1 MENQYFTPTNPL
13 CVWVQRILP
22 LVYDDSLSYCEVL
35 AKVVEKINILINNNN
50 NIPAYVKQVFNEFV
64 KSGELEKLVKQI
76 LDRQDIVVNV
86 KYPPD
91 GVVAA
96 VGDGATNDTAAFNSC
111 IAYAIKNG
119 MPVYI
124 PDGVYMLDAIT
135 INGNVQIFGT
145 PKTDLY
151 LNVKPEAGAMFTI
164 EGGNVGFFNLTAYGQ
179 HAKQP
184 NDTTFLYV
192 NEQNANVEVRNVTVS
207 QFNRGFELLDTKSFK
222 ADSCIFVNNGMNAI
236 TTSNNAY
243 KVTIDN
249 CHFDG
254 LTERNATTYVI
265 SNSNG
270 LRLMNAEFLGN
281 ASIGINYVGSKDV
294 FIHYYKTAIATP
306 VTGTGVNPIIIEN
319 NGKIKYALDDDITAY
334 IANLILNTSGD
345 MTLETHDMTINA
357 ERLIETISGEKASQ
371 AAKRTD
377 VVSGTATLEAGAVEV
392 QTTQG
397 EKHEVTGQFNVHAGS
412 YKMLDVVRRT
422 ASGDINVADEAPFI
436 DNAGNNR
443 ALLVKGATDINA
455 AMKQLATQAENNGK
469 NITKLEQADA
479 TLDGKI
485 TNLQNGINNLNNALK
500 APQIIDAGRPA
511 NISIGVE
518 QVYAKGGV
526 IDATYTIQPFTP
538 VGYWGILI
546 MSGKVVFTDVNKV
559 TAYSGSVILVDDDD
573 NTVGYGTFNATPG
586 IYSTAGYITPS
597 IGYFELRAF
606 IAAASTARNFTI
618 SFRDVDCTGQSAS
631 STSPYD
637 GEFKVE
643 FFNGLILPLPYTS

>member
-22 LVYDDSLSYCEVL
+22 LVYDDSLSYYEVL

-64 KSGELEKLVKQI
+64 QSGELEKLVKQI

-96 VGDGATNDTAAFNSC
+96 MGDGATNDTAAFNSC
-111 IAYAIKNG
+111 IAYAIANG
-119 MPVYI
+119 LPVYI
-124 PDGVYMLDAIT
+124 PNGVYMLDAIT

-179 HAKQP
+179 HSKQP
-184 NDTTFLYV
+184 NDATFLYV
-192 NEQNANVEVRNVTVS
+192 NEQNANVEIKMVSVRE
-207 QFNRGFELLDTKSFK
+207 FNRGFELLDTKSFK
-222 ADSCIFVNNGMNAI
+222 AESCDFIDNGMNAI

-243 KVTIDN
+243 KVTINN
-249 CHFDG
+249 CYFDG
-254 LTERNATTYVI
+254 LTERNATTYII

-270 LRLMNAEFLGN
+270 LRMMNTEFAGN

-294 FIHYYKTAIATP
+294 FIHYYKSTIATP
-306 VTGTGVNPIIIEN
+306 VTGTGKNPIIIEN
-319 NGKIKYALDDDITAY
+319 NGKIKYALDDDIAAY
-334 IANLILNTSGD
+334 VANLILNTSGD
-345 MTLETHDMTINA
+345 MTLETNDLTINA
-357 ERLIETISGEKASQ
+357 ERLIETINGEKASQ

-397 EKHEVTGQFNVHAGS
+397 EKHEVAGQFNVHAGS

-443 ALLVKGATDINA
+443 ALMVKGATDVNAALKQLTDDTFTNTQSINELTIKQTGMESEIAILNATIYHQSLISVTAPEQISMPLARVYTNGGLINA
-455 AMKQLATQAENNGK
+455 NITLTPDTTELPYMALIQISGTIKFTEVNQVNIYGGKINLYNNAVTIGHGQFFASRYGGFTIENNTSHGYFTA
-469 NITKLEQADA
+469 IGFV
-479 TLDGKI
+479 TLH
-485 TNLQNGINNLNNALK
+485 N
-500 APQIIDAGRPA
+500 
-511 NISIGVE
+511 E
-518 QVYAKGGV
+518 
-526 IDATYTIQPFTP
+526 P
-538 VGYWGILI
+538 V
-546 MSGKVVFTDVNKV
+546 
-559 TAYSGSVILVDDDD
+559 
-573 NTVGYGTFNATPG
+573 TVGIQFADVSAT
-586 IYSTAGYITPS
+586 
-597 IGYFELRAF
+597 
-606 IAAASTARNFTI
+606 
-618 SFRDVDCTGQSAS
+618 SAS
-631 STSPYD
+631 ATTPYD
-637 GEFKVE
+637 GNVVID
-643 FFNGLILPLPYTS
+643 FNDALLLTLPHYPL

>member
-22 LVYDDSLSYCEVL
+22 LVYDDSLSYYEVL
-35 AKVVEKINILINNNN
+35 AKVIEKINILINNNN

-96 VGDGATNDTAAFNSC
+96 EGDGATNDTAAFNSC
-111 IAYAIKNG
+111 ITYAIANG
-119 MPVYI
+119 LPVYI
-124 PDGVYMLDAIT
+124 PDGVYILDAIT

-145 PKTDLY
+145 PKTNLY

-164 EGGNVGFFNLTAYGQ
+164 EGGNISLFNLTAYGQ
-179 HAKQP
+179 HSKQP

-207 QFNRGFELLDTKSFK
+207 QFNRGFELIDTKSFK

-249 CHFDG
+249 CRFEG
-254 LTERNATTYVI
+254 LTERNATTYII

-270 LRLMNAEFLGN
+270 MRLMNTEFAGN

-306 VTGTGVNPIIIEN
+306 VTGTGLNPIIIEN
-319 NGKIKYALDDDITAY
+319 SGKIKYALDDDITAY

-345 MTLETHDMTINA
+345 MTLETHDMTLNA
-357 ERLIETISGEKASQ
+357 ARLTETITGEKASQ

-397 EKHEVTGQFNVHAGS
+397 EKHEVAGQFNVHAGS

-443 ALLVKGATDINA
+443 SLLVKGASDINA
-455 AMKQLATQAENNGK
+455 ALKQLAEQAES
-469 NITKLEQADA
+469 LEQADA

-485 TNLQNGINNLNNALK
+485 TALQSAL
-500 APQIIDAGRPA
+500 ITPA
-511 NISIGVE
+511 NVSVANATTIVKTSEQIGN
-518 QVYAKGGV
+518 ANGV
-526 IDATYTIQPFTP
+526 IELP
-538 VGYWGILI
+538 VSIPV
-546 MSGKVVFTDVNKV
+546 SGNVHTMVFVSISGSIKFDSV
-559 TAYSGSVILVDDDD
+559 TAIKNYTGNINLTQVWNGSKIQ
-573 NTVGYGTFNATPG
+573 VGGGSFTCTTYGQFNQEQDT
-586 IYSTAGYITPS
+586 S
-597 IGYFELRAF
+597 IGYFNVCGF
-606 IAAASTARNFTI
+606 IKMSSKTGYETATLEFTDVDGYNTLWSAASHYDGDVTI
-618 SFRDVDCTGQSAS
+618 SIKNVV
-631 STSPYD
+631 
-637 GEFKVE
+637 KM
-643 FFNGLILPLPYTS
+643 PLPYTT

>member
-1 MENQYFTPTNPL
+1 MEKQYFTPTNPL

-22 LVYDDSLSYCEVL
+22 LVYDDSLSYYEVL

-86 KYPPD
+86 KYPPES
-91 GVVAA
+91 VVAA

-164 EGGNVGFFNLTAYGQ
+164 EGGNVGFFSLTAYGQ
-179 HAKQP
+179 HSKQP

-254 LTERNATTYVI
+254 LTERNATTYII

-281 ASIGINYVGSKDV
+281 ASIGINYVASKDV

-306 VTGTGVNPIIIEN
+306 VSGTGENPIIIEN

-334 IANLILNTSGD
+334 VANLILNTSGD

-443 ALLVKGATDINA
+443 ALLVKGATDINVA
-455 AMKQLATQAENNGK
+455 LKQLTEETESLK
-469 NITKLEQADA
+469 QADTA
-479 TLDGKI
+479 LDGKI
-485 TNLQNGINNLNNALK
+485 TKLNSALV
-500 APQIIDAGRPA
+500 APA
-511 NISIGVE
+511 NVNVANATTIVKTSEQIG
-518 QVYAKGGV
+518 AANGV
-526 IDATYTIQPFTP
+526 IELP
-538 VGYWGILI
+538 VSIPV
-546 MSGKVVFTDVNKV
+546 SGNVHTMVFVSISGSITFGSV
-559 TAYSGSVILVDDDD
+559 TAFKNYIGNINLTQVWNGSKIQ
-573 NTVGYGTFNATPG
+573 VGGGSFTCMTDANYNRAQDE
-586 IYSTAGYITPS
+586 S
-597 IGYFELRAF
+597 IGYFTVCGFIKMRSKTGYETATLEFTDVDGDNAF
-606 IAAASTARNFTI
+606 WEGGTHYEGDVTI
-618 SFRDVDCTGQSAS
+618 SIKNVV
-631 STSPYD
+631 
-637 GEFKVE
+637 KM
-643 FFNGLILPLPYTS
+643 PLPYTT

>member
-22 LVYDDSLSYCEVL
+22 LVYDDSLSYYEVL
-35 AKVVEKINILINNNN
+35 AKVIEKVNILINNNN

-76 LDRQDIVVNV
+76 IDRQDVVVNV
-86 KYPPD
+86 KYPPEN
-91 GVVAA
+91 VTAA
-96 VGDGATNDTAAFNSC
+96 HGDGATNDTAAFNSC
-111 IAYAIKNG
+111 ITYAVKNG
-119 MPVYI
+119 IPVYI
-124 PDGVYMLDAIT
+124 PAGTYMLDAMT
-135 INGNVQIFGT
+135 INGNVQIFGS
-145 PKTDLY
+145 PKTNLY

-164 EGGNVGFFNLTAYGQ
+164 EGGNVRLYNLTAYGQ

-184 NDTTFLYV
+184 SDTTFLYV

-207 QFNRGFELLDTKSFK
+207 QFNRGFELIDTKSFK

-265 SNSNG
+265 SNSNS
-270 LRLMNAEFLGN
+270 LRMMNTEFAGN

-306 VTGTGVNPIIIEN
+306 VTGTGLNPIIIEN
-319 NGKIKYALDDDITAY
+319 SGKIKYALDDDITAY

-345 MTLETHDMTINA
+345 MTLETHDMTLNA
-357 ERLIETISGEKASQ
+357 ARLTETITGEKASQ

-397 EKHEVTGQFNVHAGS
+397 EKHEVAGQFNVHAGS

-422 ASGDINVADEAPFI
+422 ASGDINVADEAPFV

-443 ALLVKGATDINA
+443 SLLVKGETDVNA
-455 AMKQLATQAENNGK
+455 ALKQLSTNIENNAESITQLELADTSLNGK
-469 NITKLEQADA
+469 VTKLQDALIAPANVSVANATTIVKTSEQIGNANGVIELPVSIPVSGNAHTMVFVSISGSIKFGGVTAFKNYIGNINLTQVWNGSKIQVGGGSFTCMKDAYYNLVQDESLGYFTVCGFIKMSSKTGYETA
-479 TLDGKI
+479 TL
-485 TNLQNGINNLNNALK
+485 
-500 APQIIDAGRPA
+500 
-511 NISIGVE
+511 E
-518 QVYAKGGV
+518 
-526 IDATYTIQPFTP
+526 
-538 VGYWGILI
+538 
-546 MSGKVVFTDVNKV
+546 FTDVDGENSFWS
-559 TAYSGSVILVDDDD
+559 A
-573 NTVGYGTFNATPG
+573 GTHYDG
-586 IYSTAGYITPS
+586 DV
-597 IGYFELRAF
+597 
-606 IAAASTARNFTI
+606 TI
-618 SFRDVDCTGQSAS
+618 SIKNVV
-631 STSPYD
+631 
-637 GEFKVE
+637 KM
-643 FFNGLILPLPYTS
+643 PLPYTT

>member
-22 LVYDDSLSYCEVL
+22 LVYDDSLSYYEVL
-35 AKVVEKINILINNNN
+35 TKVVEKTNILINNNN

-86 KYPPD
+86 KYPPED
-91 GVVAA
+91 VVAA

-111 IAYAIKNG
+111 IAYAIESG
-119 MPVYI
+119 LPVYI

-135 INGNVQIFGT
+135 INGNIQIFGT

-179 HAKQP
+179 HSKQP

-192 NEQNANVEVRNVTVS
+192 NEQNANVEVRNVAVS

-254 LTERNATTYVI
+254 LTERNATTYII

-270 LRLMNAEFLGN
+270 LRMMNTEFAGN

-397 EKHEVTGQFNVHAGS
+397 EKHEVAGQFNVHAGS
-412 YKMLDVVRRT
+412 YKMFDVVSRT
-422 ASGDINVADEAPFI
+422 ASGDINVADEAPFT

-443 ALLVKGATDINA
+443 ALLVKGKTDINA

-469 NITKLEQADA
+469 NITNLEQADTALDEKITKLQDALIAPANVSVANATTIVKTSDQIGAANGVIEVPVSIPVSGNVHTMVFVSISGAIKFAGVTAFKNYIGNINLTQVWNGSKIQVGGGSFTCMTGAYFNLVQDESLGYFTVCGFIKMSNKTGYETA
-479 TLDGKI
+479 TL
-485 TNLQNGINNLNNALK
+485 
-500 APQIIDAGRPA
+500 
-511 NISIGVE
+511 E
-518 QVYAKGGV
+518 
-526 IDATYTIQPFTP
+526 
-538 VGYWGILI
+538 
-546 MSGKVVFTDVNKV
+546 FTDVDGENSFWE
-559 TAYSGSVILVDDDD
+559 A
-573 NTVGYGTFNATPG
+573 GTH
-586 IYSTAGYITPS
+586 YD
-597 IGYFELRAF
+597 EDV
-606 IAAASTARNFTI
+606 TI
-618 SFRDVDCTGQSAS
+618 SIKNVV
-631 STSPYD
+631 
-637 GEFKVE
+637 KM
-643 FFNGLILPLPYTS
+643 PLPYTT

>member
-22 LVYDDSLSYCEVL
+22 LVYDDSLSYYEVL

-50 NIPAYVKQVFNEFV
+50 NIPAYIKQVFNEFV
-64 KSGELEKLVKQI
+64 QSGELEKLVKQI

-86 KYPPD
+86 KYPPE
-91 GVVAA
+91 GVTAA
-96 VGDGATNDTAAFNSC
+96 TGDGATNDTAAFNSC
-111 IAYAIKNG
+111 IAYAMING
-119 MPVYI
+119 IPVYI
-124 PDGVYMLDAIT
+124 PSGTYMVDAMT

-145 PKTDLY
+145 PKTELY

-164 EGGNVGFFNLTAYGQ
+164 EGGNVRLFNLTACGQ

-184 NDTTFLYV
+184 SYTTFLYV
-192 NEQNANVEVRNVTVS
+192 NEQNANVEVKDVS
-207 QFNRGFELLDTKSFK
+207 VCEFHRGLELLDTKTFK
-222 ADSCIFVNNGMNAI
+222 AESCNFVNNGMNAI

-243 KVTIDN
+243 KVTIDD
-249 CHFDG
+249 CYFDG
-254 LTERNATTYVI
+254 LTERNATTYIV

-281 ASIGINYVGSKDV
+281 ASIGVNYVGSKDV

-306 VTGTGVNPIIIEN
+306 VTGTGENPIIIEN
-319 NGKIKYALDDDITAY
+319 NGKIKYALNDDITAY

-397 EKHEVTGQFNVHAGS
+397 EKHEVAGQFNVHAGS
-412 YKMLDVVRRT
+412 YKLLDVVRRT

-443 ALLVKGATDINA
+443 ALLVKGATDVNVA
-455 AMKQLATQAENNGK
+455 LKQLTEE
-469 NITKLEQADA
+469 TTSLEQADIALNEKITKLNSALIAPANVNVANATTIVKTSAQIGEANGVIELPVSIPVSGNVHTMVFVSISGSIKFGSVTGFKNYIGNINLTQVWKGTKIQVGGGSFTCMKDAYFNLVQDESLGYFTVCGFIKMSSKTGYETA
-479 TLDGKI
+479 TL
-485 TNLQNGINNLNNALK
+485 
-500 APQIIDAGRPA
+500 
-511 NISIGVE
+511 E
-518 QVYAKGGV
+518 
-526 IDATYTIQPFTP
+526 
-538 VGYWGILI
+538 
-546 MSGKVVFTDVNKV
+546 FTDVDGGNSFW
-559 TAYSGSVILVDDDD
+559 SGGSHYDGDV
-573 NTVGYGTFNATPG
+573 
-586 IYSTAGYITPS
+586 
-597 IGYFELRAF
+597 
-606 IAAASTARNFTI
+606 TI
-618 SFRDVDCTGQSAS
+618 SIKNVV
-631 STSPYD
+631 
-637 GEFKVE
+637 KM
-643 FFNGLILPLPYTS
+643 PLPYTT